1 MRWPLDFARGRLR
14 AWLVRF
20 LGLFN
25 GDRHERD
32 LQDEIDTHLQLHID
46 DNLRAGLPPAEARRV
61 ALIHLGGV
69 EALKEQQRDRRG
81 IPMLQHLWRDARV
94 GARVLRANPAFTLVA
109 IMTLALGIGANAAI
123 FSLVNAVILRP
134 LPFDDPDRL
143 VMIWATDPAGGDRED
158 SASYPDFQAWRSQSH
173 TFDSMAALTSRTVVL
188 GANQQSI
195 LVPALQTSAD
205 LFRLLRLTPQ
215 LGRTLRPEDEQ
226 PGAPK
231 VAVLSDAAWR
241 THFAARPDIVG
252 TVVPINQVPHEI
264 VGVAPASVRF
274 LPLEAEQV
282 YTVVARDDDRRHA
295 YLRVV
300 GRLQPGVS
308 IAQAQAE
315 LDVIATRLGPVAQ
328 VNRQVG
334 ANVVAL
340 QTVLAGEGRDALW
353 ILLALV
359 GAVLLIACT
368 NVANLLLARNV
379 AREHE
384 FGLRLALGA
393 GRGRIVQQL
402 LVESVLL
409 AVAGGALGLVVAVA
423 MTNGLVALL
432 SSSVPLPRL
441 DEARL
446 DSVVLG
452 FAALVSIVSALVFG
466 VVPAVAAAPGRVHS
480 TARDTGRAMT
490 GSRRGRRTRMALVV
504 IETALALV
512 LLAVGG
518 MLMRAFV
525 ELRGTAPGF
534 STSDVL
540 VVGVRLPGAMMPGS
554 PRATFFEDVRAR
566 LDRIPGIRAAGFVC
580 NLPMGG
586 SGDTLQF
593 RVADRP
599 GAKPASV
606 PFNIATPGYF
616 RAMGITVTAGREFAT
631 SDGPSAPAVVVINE
645 AAARRF
651 WPNESAIGRRITLT
665 GQPTMFTVVGVT
677 GDVRQSDLATAPRP
691 EIFLNALQPSP
702 SWESFAL
709 VVATSG
715 EPTAVVGDV
724 RSALAGAN
732 RDVAIGQ
739 VGTVQDVLSGVL
751 AQPRIFSILLGAFA
765 LLALALAA
773 VGLYGVISYSVR
785 QRTRE
790 FGIRMALGS
799 SPAALVRSVVRQGA
813 IFTLAGA
820 MIGLGGGYAATKSVA
835 QFLPGS
841 RPGDPLTLGAVAL
854 LMLLVGLVA
863 SYVPARRAA
872 RVDPLAALRVE

>member
-1 MRWPLDFARGRLR
+1 MRAALDVARGRLR
-14 AWLVRF
+14 AWLVR
-20 LGLFN
+20 LLALFTGN
-25 GDRHERD
+25 RYEGD
-32 LQDEIDTHLQLHID
+32 LQDEIDSHLQLHID
-46 DNLRAGLPPAEARRV
+46 DNLRAGLPPAEARRN

-69 EALKEQQRDRRG
+69 ESLKEQQRDRRG
-81 IPMLQHLWRDARV
+81 IPVLQHLWRDTRV

-109 IMTLALGIGANAAI
+109 IVTLALGIGANTAI
-123 FSLVNAVILRP
+123 FTLVNAVILRP
-134 LPFDDPDRL
+134 LPFDQPDRL
-143 VMIWATDPAGGDRED
+143 VMIWATDPVGGDRED
-158 SASYPDFQAWRSQSH
+158 SASYPDFQAWRSQSQS
-173 TFDSMAALTSRTVVL
+173 FESMAALTGRAVVL

-195 LVPALQTSAD
+195 LVAGLQASAD
-205 LFRLLRLTPQ
+205 FFRVLRITPQ
-215 LGRTLRPEDEQ
+215 LGRTFRPDDEQ
-226 PGAPK
+226 PGAAK

-241 THFAARPDIVG
+241 IHFAARPDIIGSNVL
-252 TVVPINQVPHEI
+252 INQVPHEI
-264 VGVAPASVRF
+264 VGVAPAGVRF

-282 YTVVARDDDRRHA
+282 YTLVARDDDRRHS
-295 YLRVV
+295 YLRVA
-300 GRLQPGVS
+300 GRLHADRS

-315 LDVIATRLGPVAQ
+315 LDVIARRLGPVPQ
-328 VNRQVG
+328 SKRLVG
-334 ANVVAL
+334 ANVVSL
-340 QTVLAGEGRDALW
+340 QTVFSGEGRDALW

-359 GAVLLIACT
+359 GAVMLIACT

-379 AREHE
+379 AREQE

-393 GRGRIVQQL
+393 GRGRVVQQL
-402 LVESVLL
+402 LVESLLL
-409 AVAGGALGLVVAVA
+409 AVAGGILGLAVAVA
-423 MTNGLVALL
+423 MTDGLVALL
-432 SSSVPLPRL
+432 SNSVPLPRL

-452 FAALVSIVSALVFG
+452 FTALASMVSALVFG
-466 VVPAVAAAPGRVHS
+466 VVPAIAAAPGRVQ
-480 TARDTGRAMT
+480 TAARDTGRAMA
-490 GSRRGRRTRMALVV
+490 GSRRGRRARMALVV

-518 MLMRAFV
+518 MLMRTFV

-534 STSDVL
+534 NTSDVV
-540 VVGVRLPGAMMPGS
+540 VVGVRLPVTLLPGT

-566 LDRIPGIRAAGFVC
+566 LERVPGIRAAGFVC

-616 RAMGITVTAGREFAT
+616 RAMGIRVTAGREFAV
-631 SDGPSAPAVVVINE
+631 SDGPSSPPVVLINE

-651 WPNESAIGRRITLT
+651 WPKESPIGHRITLT
-665 GQPTMFTVVGVT
+665 GQATVLTVIGVT

-702 SWESFAL
+702 PWESFAL
-709 VVATSG
+709 VVATTV
-715 EPTAVVGDV
+715 EPRSVVGDV
-724 RSALAGAN
+724 RSAVAAAN
-732 RDVAIGQ
+732 REVAIGRIA
-739 VGTVQDVLSGVL
+739 TVQDVLSGVL

-799 SPAALVRSVVRQGA
+799 SPSALVRSVVRQGA

-820 MIGLGGGYAATKSVA
+820 AIGLGGGYVAMKSVA
-835 QFLPGS
+835 QLLPGS

-863 SYVPARRAA
+863 SYLPARRAA
-872 RVDPLAALRVE
+872 RIDPLAALRIE